1 MNKLLT
7 RFVICLFSALLMS
20 GCISTG
26 ISIGP
31 VFIPVNTGIGDIE
44 PIEKDPKKKNETPPG
59 APKPKATP
67 VPQEQSE
74 EDPEQSDEQA
84 VEDEPVLALRAIS

>member
-1 MNKLLT
+1 MKISQKKLLT
-7 RFVICLFSALLMS
+7 CTFIVFLSS
-20 GCISTG
+20 GCITTG

-44 PIEKDPKKKNETPPG
+44 PIEKDPKKKNEMPSG

-67 VPQEQSE
+67 VPQETQE
-74 EDPEQSDEQA
+74 EDCGVDTEKDCEPEND
-84 VEDEPVLALRAIS
+84 PV

>member
-7 RFVICLFSALLMS
+7 RFVVCLFSALLTS

-44 PIEKDPKKKNETPPG
+44 PIEKDPKKKTETPTG

-74 EDPEQSDEQA
+74 EEPKLDCEQDSELDC
-84 VEDEPVLALRAIS
+84 EPNY